1 MARSCSRSWKTV
13 ATLVASMILA
23 SNAASAGCLRGINL
37 AGAEFGDA
45 DGVYGK
51 DYIYPSDATIS
62 YFAGKG
68 FNAVRL
74 PFRWEHLQPHLGKAF
89 DKAEH
94 TRLTDAIARLKG
106 AGLTVILDVHNYA
119 RYRGQLI
126 GSEAVPNAAF
136 ADLWK
141 RLASEYRNDPAVQFG
156 LMNEP
161 YDVAATQWLSAANA
175 AISAIR
181 QARADN
187 LILVPGTN
195 WTGAHSWLSDDP
207 ERANGTV
214 MLGIEDSANNY
225 AYEVHQYLDSDF
237 SGTNETCSRAA
248 DALTALKDVTGWL
261 QKNGKRGFLGEFG
274 GAPNKVC
281 MDGITAMADFVG
293 KNPDTWTG
301 WTYWAGGD
309 WWPESEDLN
318 IQPTKAGDRPQLRAL
333 EAAGVIPAATG
344 SCPALEKKR

>member
-1 MARSCSRSWKTV
+1 MAPTHSCFCKT
-13 ATLVASMILA
+13 ATIMIASTILA
-23 SNAASAGCLRGINL
+23 SNVASAGCLRGVNL

-45 DGVYGK
+45 AGVYGK
-51 DYIYPSDATIS
+51 NYIYPSDATIS
-62 YFAGKG
+62 YFAQKG

-74 PFRWEHLQPHLGKAF
+74 PFRWEHLQPDLNKAF
-89 DKAEH
+89 DRAEH
-94 TRLTDAIARLKG
+94 TRLTDTVARLKG

-119 RYRGQLI
+119 RYRDQLI
-126 GSEAVPNAAF
+126 GSEAVPNSAF

-161 YDVAATQWLSAANA
+161 YDVAASQWLSAANA

-181 QARADN
+181 QAGAGN

-207 ERANGTV
+207 EQANGTV
-214 MLGIEDSANNY
+214 MLGVEDSANNY
-225 AYEVHQYLDSDF
+225 AYEVHQYLDSNF
-237 SGTNETCSRAA
+237 SGTHKTCSRAD

-261 QKNGKRGFLGEFG
+261 KKNGKRGFLGEFG

-281 MDGITAMADFVG
+281 TDGITAMVDFID
-293 KNPDTWTG
+293 KNPDSWTG

-309 WWPESEDLN
+309 WWPENEEMN
-318 IQPTKAGDRPQLRAL
+318 IQPTKAGDRPQLKAL
-333 EAAGVIPAATG
+333 EAAGAIPADKG
-344 SCPALEKKR
+344 SCPALDKKG